1 MMNDRTRENRRAAYE
16 SPVLTRIGAFEE
28 ITQGN
33 LPGTKLD
40 HPFPTGTPS
49 SQLTFS

>member
-1 MMNDRTRENRRAAYE
+1 MTDGTIENEKAAYE

-28 ITQGN
+28 ITQGS
-33 LPGTKLD
+33 PRGSHLD
-40 HPFPTGTPS
+40 HPFPTGTPQ